1 MKNTT
6 TKMKNIL
13 QGINSR
19 VGEAEEQIIS
29 FHDKEAQNIQSEQQK
44 EKQNPKKLGL
54 SMEPLGQLQAY
65 QHSYHGV
72 QEGKEREQEIEN
84 LFK

>member
-44 EKQNPKKLGL
+44 EK
-54 SMEPLGQLQAY
+54 
-65 QHSYHGV
+65 
-72 QEGKEREQEIEN
+72 
-84 LFK
+84 